1 MRLVKLGI
9 ISLFVFA
16 AIIYLFS
23 LFIPSHV
30 RISRAVNIEMPKDSI
45 SEYIRNMN
53 NWQQWNVMV
62 TDQDSG
68 NGKFSNSIYVG
79 KNLKVLMLAEAADSL
94 RTEWQHGASD
104 KIASG
109 FNLIQDQGEITVVQ
123 WYFDFY
129 LKWYPWEKF
138 GSIVF
143 DQQLGPSMEKSL
155 NKLKCKLEN
164 CSQ

>member
-9 ISLFVFA
+9 ISLIVFA

-30 RISRAVNIEMPKDSI
+30 RISRAVNIEAPKDSV
-45 SEYIRNMN
+45 SDYIRNMN
-53 NWQQWNVMV
+53 NWQHWNVMV
-62 TDQDSG
+62 SDQDSG
-68 NGKFSNSIYVG
+68 NGNYSAESYTG
-79 KNLKVLMLAEAADSL
+79 KNLKVLMLAASVDSL
-94 RTEWQHGASD
+94 NTEWQHNASD

-109 FNLIQDQGEITVVQ
+109 FKLIQDQGDITVVQ

-129 LKWYPWEKF
+129 LSWYPWEKF

-155 NKLKCKLEN
+155 NNLKCKLEN